1 LNQDGGQTIRDV
13 ISGSATGARVVALR
27 AALAACEPFYCGSVR
42 LRNRLFDLGV
52 RKIHR
57 LPVPVVSIGNITTG
71 GTGKTPMVEWLA
83 DRLRHTGRRPAI
95 LSRGYGAK
103 AGELGDEL
111 TMLDHHLNRGAEPPV
126 PVRANPDRV
135 AAARALLDERPEVDF
150 ILLDDGFQHRR
161 IARDLDI
168 VLISAVNPFG
178 FDHVLPRGLLREPP
192 SGLRRAGALV
202 ITHAES
208 VDSQELVRIE
218 AQLRRHAPG
227 VPLYRAAHRQAG
239 LREGGTDHPIEELS
253 LGKYFI
259 FSGIAN
265 PQVFERQLARVA
277 APLGSGSFPDH
288 HQYTLAEL
296 LSIEGDARAA
306 GAQVLV
312 TTEKDW
318 VKIEPFAGSIELPI
332 WRAHMR
338 IEFFD
343 DDEKRL
349 LGMVSALSSKP

>member
-1 LNQDGGQTIRDV
+1 M
-13 ISGSATGARVVALR
+13 SGSATGTRAVTLRV
-27 AALAACEPFYCGSVR
+27 ALAACEPFYCSAVR
-42 LRNRLFDLGV
+42 LRNRLFDLGL
-52 RKIHR
+52 RKVHR
-57 LPVPVVSIGNITTG
+57 VPVPVVSIGNITAG
-71 GTGKTPMVEWLA
+71 GTGKTPMAEWLA
-83 DRLRHTGRRPAI
+83 DRLRRAGRRPAI
-95 LSRGYGAK
+95 LSRGYGAR

-111 TMLDHHLNRGAEPPV
+111 TMLDQHLNRGAERPI

-135 AAARALLDERPEVDF
+135 AATRALLDEHREIDF

-161 IARDLDI
+161 IGRDLDI

-178 FDHVLPRGLLREPP
+178 FDHVLPRGLLREPL
-192 SGLRRAGALV
+192 SGLRRAGTIV

-208 VDSQELVRIE
+208 VDAHELGQIE
-218 AQLRRHAPG
+218 RRLRDHAPG
-227 VPLYRAAHRQAG
+227 IPLYRAAHRQAG
-239 LREGGTDHPIEELS
+239 LREGGTDHPIEKLS

-296 LSIEGDARAA
+296 LSIERDARAA

-332 WRAHMR
+332 WRAQMR

-343 DDEKRL
+343 DDEKRI
-349 LGMVSALSSKP
+349 LGQVSALSSKP